1 VNHKIISFS
10 TLEDSYY
17 PEKIINMPGNC
28 GIFRH
33 LSRKPDYYSS
43 KSAEVIKTKLA
54 QISDFE

>member
-1 VNHKIISFS
+1 LKIRIIRK
-10 TLEDSYY
+10 
-17 PEKIINMPGNC
+17 KIINMPGNC